1 MNFKTTGE
9 ERQNFSLRKLAVGLV
24 SVAVACFF
32 LMGTGLQIVSA
43 QESHTV
49 NYTYVLE
56 SDLTDE
62 EKGLLVTSLPQ
73 VAEETDATYYLVYR
87 ANQVLPNTGTSSPLG
102 TVALVAG
109 LSLLVVVVL
118 KGRDVKSKISRFL
131 LVSALGSQ
139 LLSPTVL
146 ALTSETL
153 AAYNTQLSV
162 QAGDALPAPVDIPGY
177 TYLGFVENKPA
188 LSVPTTSKP
197 AESTGNQEIK
207 LENSQSKEVV
217 TTHSADSTMGTEFVK
232 QSNDSKSNLEN
243 VDISAATAPS
253 SKNENTSQQP
263 AVSLSQESKDTNV
276 VKGGEADQKTA
287 PATESATNSSQ
298 TDGNQEQSKPV
309 LPAPQSPV
317 VENQQGGTSSPV
329 EPQPQEN
336 NETVVQTKGTQES
349 GHEGEALIQPSQ
361 PTYTAPISTQGTQES
376 GHEGESLVQPAQPTY
391 TNPISTQGTQE
402 SGHEGE
408 SLVQPV
414 LPAYTDPISTQGTQE
429 SGHEGE
435 ALVQPAQPSYTE
447 PVSTQGT
454 QEPGHEGEALVQSE
468 LPVYTGPQEGSPVDP
483 TVPESTEVVS
493 SKGTQELG
501 HEGEALVQPVQPS
514 YTAPIS
520 TQGTQEPGHEGEA
533 AVAEALP
540 ELPLTSNHRTVTET
554 IPHETEEIE
563 DATIIKNHREIA
575 QEGKDGLRTI
585 EYEDYLVDG
594 KVEASKE
601 ISRTEVEPTKEIVKV
616 GSLVKTKPTVEI
628 TNLVKDESKKAVA
641 VNYHLDDP
649 TSALVKAKAQIYQK
663 GTLVKEVDLKNPSA
677 QQTIDGLDYYT
688 SYNLKTYLTYNL
700 GQSDQEST
708 EVSTKDFQLDYKK
721 IEIKDVDEV
730 GLYGKEDGHYRRYL
744 NLSEV
749 PSDLSPYFVK
759 VKSDKMKEMLLPV
772 SSIKETDD
780 GKYKV
785 TVAFNE
791 LVQEEGSTYKD
802 NYSFTIDKQ
811 KLAKDGVYT
820 SFKKLIAAMQG
831 DLAGTFKLGA
841 DMTADEVSL
850 AKGQTSYVTG
860 TFTGNLIGASDGQ
873 PFAIYDLKTTLF
885 DNLTK
890 ATVKDID
897 LKAVAIKSQ
906 EDTASLAK
914 VATNSQISNVAVEGQ
929 LTGSKSVA
937 GLVAKAQDTEITNSS
952 FTGSIQAKHV
962 DASPYYVGGIA
973 GHLSGNK
980 AKIDKVAV
988 DANISSNARNNDQ
1001 FAGGIVG
1008 KVQSGALVS
1017 HALASGTIL
1026 NTTTYPRVG
1035 GIAGST
1041 WQNGRIHHV
1050 VSMVNTGDG
1059 YAITGDQYR
1068 GADIKDASTAV
1079 ENKKADLYATS
1090 ITQDQAREKIQ
1101 SYGMTVTLD
1110 DTGQTLKANQHSVDY
1125 TQLSQGQA
1133 SRKVAYH
1140 NIEKLMPFYNKELV
1154 VHYGNQVDPTDKLYT
1169 TELLDVVPMKDN
1181 DIITDIQANK
1191 AAINKLMLHFAD
1203 NTISYLDV
1211 TYKDDFKNTQIAEY
1225 SVAGKNFIFTPEAF
1239 LSDYTKV
1246 TNQVLAD
1253 LQGVEYD
1260 SATMR
1265 KVLGIEADALLD
1277 PLYLDKEFEKVKA
1290 NIGEHLRKVL
1300 AMDKSINTMGDSVA
1314 TYISEKIKNNKEA
1327 FLLGLTYL
1335 NRWYNINY
1343 DHINTKDLNTY
1354 KFDFDGNSTAST
1366 LDTIIALGQ
1375 SGMENLK
1382 ASNNT
1387 SAYETT
1393 LAAAKGRKTVTDLLE
1408 SYRKLFLPTKTN
1420 NEWLK
1425 TNTKA
1430 YIVESKS
1437 AIPEVR
1443 AKQESATS
1451 DSKYTLGVYDRIT
1464 APSWKLKNMLLPL
1477 LTLPEEDVYVI
1488 SNLSTL
1494 AFGGYERY
1502 RDRVNNTVLS
1512 GEELRQYVRAKVDQS
1527 AEWQRDHYDIWY
1539 HLLSPEYKEKLF
1551 RSVMV
1556 SDGFGMKDS
1565 NSNYYWATLSD
1576 KTIDS
1581 IYNFFGPTGKWYGE
1595 SKGAGAYANGS
1606 EVHYVS
1612 DRLLDK
1618 YGTSVYTHEMVH
1630 NSDGH
1635 IYFEGK
1641 GRREGLGAELYALGL
1656 LQSADSLDKDA
1667 IVLNTL
1673 YKGDKDSPTRLH
1685 TYDPASRFTSAA
1697 ALQEYVHGMYDVL
1710 YTLDAMEANA
1720 ILTKSNDVKKKWFRK
1735 IENFYIED
1743 KYHKQTHAGNSV
1755 RPLTDAEIS
1764 KLTSLD
1770 ALIDNDIINRRA
1782 YRDKSD
1788 YTRNGYHL
1796 ISMFSPI
1803 YAALSNPKGA
1813 PGDIMFRK
1821 TAYELLAEKGYQDG
1835 FLPYVSNQY
1844 AEEAKRNGDITY
1856 SDWHGKDV
1864 GVITDSFVLKNV
1876 FANQYGSWA
1885 DFKKDMFNKRI
1896 RKQDQLKPITIQYE
1910 LGVPNSSKEIT
1921 IRSAAQ
1927 MQELID
1933 QAVAKDVA
1941 NIDRTTSHAPASWVH
1956 LLKQKIYNAY
1966 LRSTDDFRESIYKQ

>member
-1 MNFKTTGE
+1 MNFKTSGE

-24 SVAVACFF
+24 SVTVACFF
-32 LMGTGLQIVSA
+32 LMGTGLQTVSA

-56 SDLTDE
+56 SDLTDG
-62 EKGLLVTSLPQ
+62 EKALLVTSLPQ

-102 TVALVAG
+102 TLALVAG

-118 KGRDVKSKISRFL
+118 KGSDGKNKISRFL
-131 LVSALGSQ
+131 LVTGLGSQ

-177 TYLGFVENKPA
+177 TYLGYVENKPA

-207 LENSQSKEVV
+207 LENSQSKEMV

-232 QSNDSKSNLEN
+232 QSNDSKANLEN
-243 VDISAATAPS
+243 VDISAATAPA
-253 SKNENTSQQP
+253 SKNEDTSQQP
-263 AVSLSQESKDTNV
+263 AVPQSQEGKDTNV
-276 VKGGEADQKTA
+276 VKGGEADQKPA

-298 TDGNQEQSKPV
+298 TDGNQEQTKPV
-309 LPAPQSPV
+309 PPASQSPV

-336 NETVVQTKGTQES
+336 NETVVQAK
-349 GHEGEALIQPSQ
+349 
-361 PTYTAPISTQGTQES
+361 
-376 GHEGESLVQPAQPTY
+376 
-391 TNPISTQGTQE
+391 
-402 SGHEGE
+402 
-408 SLVQPV
+408 
-414 LPAYTDPISTQGTQE
+414 GTQE

-447 PVSTQGT
+447 PVSTQGI
-454 QEPGHEGEALVQSE
+454 QESGHEGEALVQPSQPSYTEPVSTQGTQESGHEGESLVQSE
-468 LPVYTGPQEGSPVDP
+468 LPVYTGPQEGTPVEP
-483 TVPESTEVVS
+483 TVPESTAVVS
-493 SKGTQELG
+493 SKGTQEPG
-501 HEGEALVQPVQPS
+501 HEGEALVQTVQPS

-520 TQGTQEPGHEGEA
+520 TQGTQEPGHEGEALVQSVQPSYIEPVSTQGTQESGHEGEA

-540 ELPLTSNHRTVTET
+540 ELPLTSNHRTVTEA

-563 DATIIKNHREIA
+563 DATILKNHREIA

-585 EYEDYLVDG
+585 EYADYLVDG

-649 TSALVKAKAQIYQK
+649 TSAFVKAKAQIYQN

-759 VKSDKMKEMLLPV
+759 VRSDKMKEMLLPV

-831 DLAGTFKLGA
+831 NLAGTFKLGA
-841 DMTADEVSL
+841 DMTADEVVL
-850 AKGQTSYVTG
+850 AKGQSSYVTG

-873 PFAIYDLKTTLF
+873 PFAIYDLKTALF

-952 FTGSIQAKHV
+952 FTGSIQAKHA

-973 GHLSGNK
+973 GLLSGNK
-980 AKIDKVAV
+980 SKIDKVAV
-988 DANISSNARNNDQ
+988 DANISSNARNKDQ

-1008 KVQSGALVS
+1008 EVQSGALVS

-1050 VSMVNTGDG
+1050 VSMVNAGDG

-1068 GADIKDASTAV
+1068 GADIKDASTVV
-1079 ENKKADLYATS
+1079 ENKKADLYATP
-1090 ITQDQAREKIQ
+1090 ITQDQAKEKVQ
-1101 SYGMTVTLD
+1101 SYGMTVTLN

-1154 VHYGNQVDPTDKLYT
+1154 VYYGNQVDPTDKLYT

-1225 SVAGKNFIFTPEAF
+1225 SVAGKPFIFTPEAF

-1265 KVLGIEADALLD
+1265 KVLGIEADASLD

-1375 SGMENLK
+1375 SSMENLK
-1382 ASNNT
+1382 ASNNP

-1443 AKQESATS
+1443 TKQESARP

-1512 GEELRQYVRAKVDQS
+1512 GEELRQYVRGKVDQS

-1576 KTIDS
+1576 KAIDS

-1685 TYDPASRFTSAA
+1685 TYDPTSRFTSAA

-1755 RPLTDAEIS
+1755 RPLTDAEVS

-1856 SDWHGKDV
+1856 SDWHRKDV
-1864 GVITDSFVLKNV
+1864 GLITDSLVLKNV
-1876 FANQYGSWA
+1876 FANKYTSWA
-1885 DFKKDMFNKRI
+1885 DFKKDMFDQRI

-1966 LRSTDDFRESIYKQ
+1966 LRSTDDFRESIYKS

>member
-1 MNFKTTGE
+1 MNFKTSGE
-9 ERQNFSLRKLAVGLV
+9 ERQNFSLRKWAVGLV

-32 LMGTGLQIVSA
+32 LMGTGLQTVSA

-62 EKGLLVTSLPQ
+62 EKALLVTSLPQ
-73 VAEETDATYYLVYR
+73 VAEEKDATYYLVYR

-118 KGRDVKSKISRFL
+118 KGPDGKNKISRFL
-131 LVSALGSQ
+131 LVTSLGSQ

-177 TYLGFVENKPA
+177 TYLGYVENKPA
-188 LSVPTTSKP
+188 LSVQITSKP
-197 AESTGNQEIK
+197 AESTGNQEVK
-207 LENSQSKEVV
+207 SENSQSKEMV
-217 TTHSADSTMGTEFVK
+217 TTHSAASTMGTEFVK
-232 QSNDSKSNLEN
+232 QSNDSKANLEN
-243 VDISAATAPS
+243 VDISAATAPA
-253 SKNENTSQQP
+253 SKNEDTSQQP

-298 TDGNQEQSKPV
+298 TDGNQEQTNPV
-309 LPAPQSPV
+309 PPASQSPV

-329 EPQPQEN
+329 ELQPQEN
-336 NETVVQTKGTQES
+336 NETVVQAKGTQES

-361 PTYTAPISTQGTQES
+361 PSYTAPISTQGTQES
-376 GHEGESLVQPAQPTY
+376 GHEGESLVQ
-391 TNPISTQGTQE
+391 
-402 SGHEGE
+402 
-408 SLVQPV
+408 
-414 LPAYTDPISTQGTQE
+414 
-429 SGHEGE
+429 
-435 ALVQPAQPSYTE
+435 
-447 PVSTQGT
+447 
-454 QEPGHEGEALVQSE
+454 SE
-468 LPVYTGPQEGSPVDP
+468 LPVYTGPQEGAPVEP

-493 SKGTQELG
+493 SKGTQEPGYEGEALVQPAQPAYTDPQEGAPVEPTVPESTEVVSSKGTQEPG
-501 HEGEALVQPVQPS
+501 HEGEALVQSVQPS
-514 YTAPIS
+514 YIEPVS
-520 TQGTQEPGHEGEA
+520 TQGTQESGHEGEA

-563 DATIIKNHREIA
+563 DATILKNHREIA

-585 EYEDYLVDG
+585 EYADYLVDG

-616 GSLVKTKPTVEI
+616 GSLVKTKPRVEI
-628 TNLVKDESKKAVA
+628 TNLVKEESKKAVA

-649 TSALVKAKAQIYQK
+649 TSAFVKAKAQIYQN
-663 GTLVKEVDLKNPSA
+663 GTLVKEVDLKNPLA

-831 DLAGTFKLGA
+831 NLAGTFKLGA
-841 DMTADEVSL
+841 DMTADEVAL

-873 PFAIYDLKTTLF
+873 PFAIYDLKTALF

-952 FTGSIQAKHV
+952 FTGSIQAKHA

-973 GHLSGNK
+973 GLLSGNK

-988 DANISSNARNNDQ
+988 DASISSNARNNDQ

-1050 VSMVNTGDG
+1050 VSMVNAGDG

-1068 GADIKDASTAV
+1068 GADIKDASTVV
-1079 ENKKADLYATS
+1079 ENKKADLYATP
-1090 ITQDQAREKIQ
+1090 ITQDQAREKVQ
-1101 SYGMTVTLD
+1101 SYGMTVTLN

-1225 SVAGKNFIFTPEAF
+1225 SVAGKPFIFTPEAF

-1265 KVLGIEADALLD
+1265 KVLGIEADASLD
-1277 PLYLDKEFEKVKA
+1277 PLYLDKEFENVKA

-1382 ASNNT
+1382 ASNNP

-1443 AKQESATS
+1443 AKQESATP
-1451 DSKYTLGVYDRIT
+1451 DSNYTLGVYDRIT
-1464 APSWKLKNMLLPL
+1464 APNWKLKNMLLPL

-1512 GEELRQYVRAKVDQS
+1512 GEELRQYVRGKVDQS
-1527 AEWQRDHYDIWY
+1527 AEWQREHYDIWY

-1576 KTIDS
+1576 KAIDS

-1685 TYDPASRFTSAA
+1685 TYDPTSRFTSAA

-1755 RPLTDAEIS
+1755 RPLTDAEVS

-1856 SDWHGKDV
+1856 SDWHRKDV
-1864 GVITDSFVLKNV
+1864 GLITDSLVLKNV
-1876 FANQYGSWA
+1876 FANKYVSWS
-1885 DFKKDMFNKRI
+1885 DFKKDMFDQRI